1 MFGNTIN
8 FSGIIVAGGIGNGIE
23 QVTSSVEFLDLA
35 KKKKWD
41 LLASMKKPR
50 CCWPQLG
57 FLGSSNND
65 LLILSG
71 EETPSKSVES
81 FNLTSEAWNIERNLL
96 IHELGLGASCKREN
110 CTVFRQKDIY
120 DNDLES

>member
-1 MFGNTIN
+1 M
-8 FSGIIVAGGIGNGIE
+8 AGGIGNGIE
-23 QVTSSVEFLDLA
+23 QVSSTVEFLDLA

-41 LLASMKKPR
+41 LLASLKKPR

-96 IHELGLGASCKREN
+96 MKRSRSRAIFADTN
-110 CTVFRQKDIY
+110 IFSDKCAAI
-120 DNDLES
+120 